1 MKSDIA
7 WSVIWISFLCLF
19 LNSLNDVQDELIHIN
34 FTPLS
39 IQGSGHSFDDYDPP
53 VDTCGDTCPSELPID
68 NSATL
73 MSYCNFCSGGLD
85 NIAMTY
91 GGKWDGQGSKSDGSS
106 WVTNPQLA
114 KSPVSKRAH
123 RVNHHIWSSL
133 LSKGECIRPTT
144 GLAGFKSLSDPE
156 EEEVTTSPPTKAP
169 SYFPDV
175 PQDDGRI
182 WAEPDVHCKDEG
194 NICVTAPGIMFD
206 IEHPQWKSFYGIL
219 IESMQF
225 GHASH
230 QNMTVDVFTTEA
242 SYQGREQLVEEWTKI
257 GTVAVNK
264 SASFTEIVF
273 DTPVMIS
280 PGAKQGFYLAT
291 VDAQEDKNFFV
302 VGIGSFVSSSTD
314 QYAVSIQGG
323 SVMFDTF
330 NIPIAG
336 YYPTVQAGYTFVLPP
351 SASPTTTSIPSST
364 PSLSPTLGSIID
376 PLEEPEVSVEMFK

>member
-1 MKSDIA
+1 MNNLDDDAFHDAFMIA
-7 WSVIWISFLCLF
+7 HEIGH
-19 LNSLNDVQDELIHIN
+19 SL
-34 FTPLS
+34 
-39 IQGSGHSFDDYDPP
+39 GSGHTFDDYDPP
-53 VDTCGDTCPSELPID
+53 VDTCGDTCPSGLPND

-91 GGKWDGQGSKSDGSS
+91 GGKWDGQGSKSDASS
-106 WVTNPQLA
+106 WMTNPQLA
-114 KSPVSKRAH
+114 KSPVSKKAQ
-123 RVNHHIWSSL
+123 RVSHHIWSSL
-133 LSKGECIRPTT
+133 LAKGECIRPTT
-144 GLAGFKSLSDPE
+144 GLAGFKSLSDS
-156 EEEVTTSPPTKAP
+156 EEEVSTFPPTKAP
-169 SYFPDV
+169 SYFPDI

-225 GHASH
+225 EHAS
-230 QNMTVDVFTTEA
+230 QNMTVEVFTTEA

-257 GTVAVNK
+257 GTVAVNE
-264 SASFTEIVF
+264 STSFTEIVF

-280 PGAKQGFYLAT
+280 PGAKQGFYLVTA
-291 VDAQEDKNFFV
+291 DLQEDNNFFV
-302 VGIGSFVSSSTD
+302 VGIGSFVSSSTE

-323 SVMFDTF
+323 SVVFDTF

-364 PSLSPTLGSIID
+364 PSLSPTIDTLGSIID
-376 PLEEPEVSVEMFK
+376 PLEETEVSAENKIVHK